1 MDLLQ
6 LPHFLYLHLLIHF
19 SWFRRTCSINN
30 VSSWSTLLCVVT
42 VHIHAWKNC
51 PIWTKNNCC
60 PWKIVTA
67 SVSSY
72 LNVLKKQYFLCP
84 PPPPLFYLN
93 YNFQSN
99 LRYFPKNRD
108 FFFFPLMFIP
118 LIFHSQYD
126 KFRNNWSIKGTRR
139 ITLYAFKMHK
149 DYEVLYMKKA
159 DQSYFILSNSNK
171 GKLQSMWQRHI
182 NWHFAKM

>member
-1 MDLLQ
+1 MFLLGV
-6 LPHFLYLHLLIHF
+6 LCFVFLLSKYMHGKLSYL
-19 SWFRRTCSINN
+19 N
-30 VSSWSTLLCVVT
+30 
-42 VHIHAWKNC
+42 
-51 PIWTKNNCC
+51 KNNWC
-60 PWKIVTA
+60 PWKIVTE

-72 LNVLKKQYFLCP
+72 LNVLQKQYFLP
-84 PPPPLFYLN
+84 SPLFYLN

-108 FFFFPLMFIP
+108 FFFPLMFIQ
-118 LIFHSQYD
+118 LIFHSQSD
-126 KFRNNWSIKGTRR
+126 KFRNNWNIKGTRR

-171 GKLQSMWQRHI
+171 GKLQSMWQRHK
-182 NWHFAKM
+182 NWHFAKI